1 MRCPPTKNG
10 KGHDVK
16 LTDTIAF
23 VRRYNAWRRG
33 DDSEQPQP
41 YQIGQALDALC
52 DHAERLDRELAAWKH
67 EVDLLRAELEKFDEQ
82 AISWWCEYQDLKQRQ
97 P

>member
-1 MRCPPTKNG
+1 MELA
-10 KGHDVK
+10 DA
-16 LTDTIAF
+16 IAF

-52 DHAERLDRELAAWKH
+52 DHAERLERELQQLKEKH
-67 EVDLLRAELEKFDEQ
+67 K
-82 AISWWCEYQDLKQRQ
+82 
-97 P
+97 